1 MRNRCAE
8 QQGQRSD
15 DSSGKMTMET
25 KGKLRLR
32 KANLLQ
38 AHGWL
43 ARELSAP
50 LPVLSPF

>member
-1 MRNRCAE
+1 
-8 QQGQRSD
+8 
-15 DSSGKMTMET
+15 MET